1 MTSKLPRRLHLAFTA
16 VITVATASAAGCA
29 TTAESSRQAATFS
42 ARKQLTREL
51 VARREWATA
60 FANANDLHRLQ
71 PEDAEVLVLR
81 GIVYREQQMPGEA
94 EADLRAALAEDGKS
108 ADAHAALAIL
118 LDTSSRG
125 VEAETHHRRAV
136 ELQPKSSALLNN
148 LGFSLLTRRK
158 NKEALE
164 VLRRAARLD
173 PTARRVRTN
182 LGFAYAALGDLPRA
196 ASEFD
201 MGGAP
206 AEAKNNLGFAY
217 ESRGDL
223 GNAFDLYVGAL
234 RADPH
239 CGRARQNLA
248 HVAGKL
254 GREIPP
260 ELRGDSGP
268 QASTKEQT
276 P

>member
-1 MTSKLPRRLHLAFTA
+1 MTMKLNVRHLSLAFVLLTA
-16 VITVATASAAGCA
+16 GGAGGCA
-29 TTAESSRQAATFS
+29 TTSESSRQAATFN
-42 ARKQLTREL
+42 ARKQLTKEL
-51 VARREWATA
+51 VSRREWATA
-60 FANANDLHRLQ
+60 FANANELHQQR
-71 PEDAEVLVLR
+71 PDDAEVLLLR
-81 GIVYREQQMPGEA
+81 GIVFREQHMPAEA
-94 EADLRAALAEDGKS
+94 EADLRAALAEDGKN
-108 ADAHAALAIL
+108 ADVHAALAIL

-125 VEAETHHRRAV
+125 AEAETHHRRAV
-136 ELQPKSSALLNN
+136 ELAPKSSAHLNN

-158 NKEALE
+158 NKDALDI
-164 VLRRAARLD
+164 LRKAARLD

-201 MGGAP
+201 MGGEP

-223 GNAFDLYVGAL
+223 GNAFELYVSAL
-234 RADPH
+234 RVDPR
-239 CGRARQNLA
+239 CRRARQNLE
-248 HVAGKL
+248 HVAVKL

-260 ELRGDSGP
+260 DLRNETGP